1 MLSGG
6 EQHRYGQAN
15 QPVAK
20 AAQSIIH
27 QLRLGVLLCTCRWSS
42 NRFLS
47 IVDELRVE
55 EKSELRSV
63 GEVIDKHVTSR
74 LQTFNTSFILCDLL
88 KTTRLILY
96 KVNTSRANSK
106 RGIRRAPLSHMISLL
121 NQRVGRVGISVYN
134 ET

>member
-1 MLSGG
+1 MRSTLSSMLSGG

-27 QLRLGVLLCTCRWSS
+27 QLRLGVLLCTYRWSS

-55 EKSELRSV
+55 ERSELRSV
-63 GEVIDKHVTSR
+63 GEIIDKHVTSR
-74 LQTFNTSFILCDLL
+74 LQTFNTSFILGDLL
-88 KTTRLILY
+88 QKQ
-96 KVNTSRANSK
+96 
-106 RGIRRAPLSHMISLL
+106 HC
-121 NQRVGRVGISVYN
+121 
-134 ET
+134 